1 MIIKASKLTRRLVCS
16 AFLATLV
23 VAAQSGIAFAEQF
36 KVGLVLDKGGKD
48 DKSFNAAAFL
58 GATKAEKEFKFQLKV
73 VEATDDN
80 AFEPLLKAFVQK
92 KFDLIIAVGFAQAEA
107 LTKISKAHPEV
118 KFAIVDSE
126 VKTANVRSMLFEEHE
141 GSFLVGAIAGLKT
154 KTNKIGFIGGMDI
167 PLIRR
172 FQMGYEAGAK
182 HVNPKTQVIANFV
195 GVTGD
200 AWNNPPK
207 GKELALSQ
215 YNAGADIVFGAA
227 GASGRGLF
235 DAAEEK
241 KLFAIGVDSNQNWIK
256 PGLVLT
262 SMLKRVDVAV
272 YNTCRDAQSGK
283 FTAGLQRF
291 GLSNEGVDFA
301 LDANNEKLLDK
312 ATLEKVRALKAD
324 IISGKVIVPD
334 YYKKAAK

>member
-16 AFLATLV
+16 AFLATLA
-23 VAAQSGIAFAEQF
+23 VAAQSGSAFAEQF

-48 DKSFNAAAFL
+48 DKSFNSAAFL
-58 GATKAEKEFKFQLKV
+58 GATKAEKEFKIQLKV

-80 AFEPLLKAFVQK
+80 AFEPLLRAFVQK

-107 LTKISKAHPEV
+107 LTKISKAYPNV

-126 VKTANVRSMLFEEHE
+126 VKAANVRSMLFEEHE

-154 KTNKIGFIGGMDI
+154 KTNKLGFIGGMDI

-182 HVNPKTQVIANFV
+182 HVNPKAQVISNYV

-272 YNTCRDAQSGK
+272 YNACRDAQSGK
-283 FTAGLQRF
+283 FTGGLQRF

-324 IISGKVIVPD
+324 IISGKVKVPD